1 MLNIMHKILLTMA
14 LMIGTLLVAAQEVP
28 KNYFQVIPLG
38 IRGGL
43 DESNLSAYMVA
54 AAGSSDFICLDAGT
68 IRAGLEKAIQQK
80 LFQKDAETVLQENIK
95 GYLISHGHNDHVEG
109 LIINSTND
117 SKKFIYGMPY
127 VIDVFKSNYF
137 SWKSWA
143 NFANEGE
150 APALGKYRYVP
161 LPERKDT
168 AIANTHLTVTAF
180 PLSHSNPYQST
191 AFLIQNSGHYLLY
204 LGDTGAD
211 RIEKS
216 NRLAQLW
223 QAVAPLI
230 KAKLLQAIFIEVSY
244 ANAQPENQLYGHLTP
259 ALLMEELGKLAN
271 LSGKDALRE
280 VRIVI
285 THMKPS
291 PNAVPA
297 ITRELTENNPL
308 HLQLVFP
315 EQAVRMQ
322 F

>member
-1 MLNIMHKILLTMA
+1 MRKILLALA
-14 LMIGTLLVAAQEVP
+14 LMTGARQAEAQEVSSY
-28 KNYFQVIPLG
+28 YFQVVPLG

-54 AAGSSDFICLDAGT
+54 AAGSTDFICLDAGT
-68 IRAGLEKAIQQK
+68 IRAGLEKAILQK
-80 LFQKDAETVLQENIK
+80 TFQKDAETILQDNIK
-95 GYLISHGHNDHVEG
+95 GYLISHGHNDHIEG

-150 APALGKYRYVP
+150 APALGKYRYIP

-168 AIANTHLTVTAF
+168 AIANTPLRVTAF

-191 AFLIQNSGHYLLY
+191 AFLLQYSGHYLLY

-230 KAKLLQAIFIEVSY
+230 RAKKLEAVFIEVSY
-244 ANAQPENQLYGHLTP
+244 SNAQPENQLYGHLTP
-259 ALLMEELGKLAN
+259 SLLMEEMEKLAN
-271 LSGKDALRE
+271 LSGKEALQQ
-280 VRIVI
+280 VRVVI

-291 PNAVPA
+291 PRAVA
-297 ITRELTENNPL
+297 TITRELTDNNPM

-315 EQAVRMQ
+315 EQGQRMQ

>member
-1 MLNIMHKILLTMA
+1 MHKFLLALT
-14 LMIGTLLVAAQEVP
+14 LMIGTRQAEAQEVSSY
-28 KNYFQVIPLG
+28 YFQVVPLG

-68 IRAGLEKAIQQK
+68 IRAGLEKAVQQK

-150 APALGKYRYVP
+150 APTLGKYRYVV

-168 AIANTHLTVTAF
+168 AIANTRLRVTAF

-259 ALLMEELGKLAN
+259 ALLMEEMEKLAN
-271 LSGKDALRE
+271 LSGKEALQQ
-280 VRIVI
+280 VRVVI

-291 PNAVPA
+291 PHAVA
-297 ITRELTENNPL
+297 TITRELTDNNPM

-315 EQAVRMQ
+315 EQAVKMQ